1 MRSGVVLLLTL
12 VLLVVLS
19 ALGYTLSS
27 RVAAQR
33 HRNQYIIDYQAAC
46 YSRDSAVKYALS
58 TLQGVNPQLISRPNE
73 PDFSDL
79 FHLSEEQYEGLLA
92 EWAAQDTLNENTLD
106 TNKSLNIIQAK
117 DSNEA
122 NGISRGVTGI
132 TDSNRSVIP
141 GPYGPAWP
149 LVTKPA
155 ELKIGSAAITI
166 EIEDENA
173 KYPISWGMLSSEEV
187 RREATAGLA
196 TFCEWMNIENEQAD
210 SLKKQLEKINEI
222 KPFKTDIQPITVAAS
237 APSSSASKRRA
248 ARAQKSKNVVDVS
261 VSAQRSDLAKFFH
274 SSMIDTEILA
284 KPTIISEKRKESAM
298 KYMGMWASSKVNI
311 NTAPRQVLEA
321 AFTFGGDA
329 DKIADEIIQQRRI
342 KPFKDVDELKKSLFR
357 YSDSIQKCAAYIT
370 TVSDSFT
377 IKVTAINGAASAW
390 SVIAV
395 IKNGQNIEK
404 IGIISG

>member
-33 HRNQYIIDYQAAC
+33 HRNQYIIDYQAAR
-46 YSRDSAVKYALS
+46 YSCDSAVKYALS

-92 EWAAQDTLNENTLD
+92 EWAAQNTLNENTSD
-106 TNKSLNIIQAK
+106 INKNPNIIQAN
-117 DSNEA
+117 DSNKA
-122 NGISRGVTGI
+122 NGIGNSVTGI
-132 TDSNRSVIP
+132 TDSNRSVIR

-173 KYPISWGMLSSEEV
+173 KYPISWGMLNSEEA

-222 KPFKTDIQPITVAAS
+222 KPFKMDAQPITAAAS
-237 APSSSASKRRA
+237 TPPSSASKRRA
-248 ARAQKSKNVVDVS
+248 ARTKSKNVVVPVS
-261 VSAQRSDLAKFFH
+261 TQQSDLAKFFH
-274 SSMIDTEILA
+274 SSLIDTEMLA
-284 KPTIISEKRKESAM
+284 APTIISEKRKESAM
-298 KYMGMWASSKVNI
+298 KYVGMWASSKVNI

-329 DKIADEIIQQRRI
+329 DKIADEIIQRRRI

-357 YSDSIQKCAAYIT
+357 YSDSIQKCATYIT
-370 TVSDSFT
+370 TVSDYFT

-404 IGIISG
+404 ISMISG